1 MYTFIYIGD
10 GKTHYVNKQLSNFQ
24 HYLIIAV
31 NESFTPF
38 NAIKRLRQLPSNTSC
53 GIFFNFTITT
63 STVSG
68 IDSLCINTL
77 RVVAGF

>member
-1 MYTFIYIGD
+1 MYIFVYIGD

-53 GIFFNFTITT
+53 GIFFNFTIAI

-68 IDSLCINTL
+68 IDT
-77 RVVAGF
+77 VVSYVLIL